1 MTDNHKK
8 LSRREM
14 STAEGVRKES
24 DPIRDRPLDSS
35 ADLTVGTP
43 PVCGEPGYHR
53 IHGEETKP
61 VPEASSTA
69 YQSRCETARDLASD
83 VDRLT
88 EPVCAHRQDDA
99 AAEPSLRPVV
109 SAPGGKA
116 GRLQDPRVSDRN
128 AGTHVPPPV
137 LTTSASSAESRD
149 GGARGRSSRSSPR
162 PVTPATWRRGTDVE
176 SGLMK
181 EEPPVDSGE
190 QADKAWLLN
199 IQRKLYTW
207 SRTHPGEAWQDMWG
221 WLTSP
226 RNLRVA
232 WRRVARNR
240 GARSAGVDRLTVK
253 QVEQRIGVERFLLGL
268 GERLRSG
275 RYLPSPVR
283 RVMILKRGKPGQFR
297 PLGVP
302 TVEDRVV
309 QAAILQLLEPI
320 FEAEFYTVSYGF
332 RPKRSVREA
341 VEHLRLAIKP
351 PKEPNQPRRLSPVYQ
366 WVIEGDIK
374 ACFDNIDH
382 HAVMTRLRRR
392 VGDLKVTRLVLAFLK
407 AGILAEEGFLRSDA
421 GTPQGGILSPLLANV
436 VLSAIEARYE
446 RFIAPGRT
454 RDGKAYV
461 RPGDQVRKFRH
472 RERKAGRPVFLPVRY
487 ADDFVVLVA
496 GTEQQAR
503 EEKEAL
509 AAYLGAELQLTL
521 SAEKTHVTALSEGF
535 DFLGHRIRLRWDDR
549 WGYWPRVEIPKEK
562 VRDLY
567 HRIKQLTNR
576 GHTCRSF
583 QAVIDGLNPVLRGWG
598 NFYRHCYYAK
608 NVFTRVDHYVWDR
621 LRRWLRRK
629 YPKTPRLAVRR
640 RYWRRLGERPRFR
653 WVDVHPVAIMADI
666 PVGRYNLLDMEYPDY
681 AQKTLES
688 PVHNERCT
696 PGSGAGDG
704 ETTVGNHGIGASSPR
719 SLTKEKTNGRG

>member
-1 MTDNHKK
+1 MTDNQKT

-14 STAEGVRKES
+14 SAAEGVRKEGG
-24 DPIRDRPLDSS
+24 PIRDRAPDSS

-61 VPEASSTA
+61 VPEASLNA
-69 YQSRCETARDLASD
+69 NQSRCETARDLASD
-83 VDRLT
+83 ADRLT
-88 EPVCAHRQDDA
+88 EPVCACRDTDA

-116 GRLQDPRVSDRN
+116 GRLKDPRVSDRN
-128 AGTHVPPPV
+128 AGTHVSPPV
-137 LTTSASSAESRD
+137 LTTSANSAESSD

-162 PVTPATWRRGTDVE
+162 PGKPATWRRGADVE
-176 SGLMK
+176 SGLRK

-190 QADKAWLLN
+190 QADKAWLLD

-207 SRTHPGEAWQDMWG
+207 SRNHPGEAWQDMWG

-232 WRRVARNR
+232 WRRVASNR

-253 QVEQRIGVERFLLGL
+253 QVEQRIGVERFLGDL
-268 GERLRSG
+268 GE
-275 RYLPSPVR
+275 
-283 RVMILKRGKPGQFR
+283 
-297 PLGVP
+297 
-302 TVEDRVV
+302 
-309 QAAILQLLEPI
+309 
-320 FEAEFYTVSYGF
+320 
-332 RPKRSVREA
+332 
-341 VEHLRLAIKP
+341 
-351 PKEPNQPRRLSPVYQ
+351 
-366 WVIEGDIK
+366 
-374 ACFDNIDH
+374 
-382 HAVMTRLRRR
+382 RLRRR

-407 AGILAEEGFLRSDA
+407 AGVLAEEGFLRSDA
-421 GTPQGGILSPLLANV
+421 GTPQGGILSPLVANV

-446 RFIAPGRT
+446 RYIVPGRT

-496 GTEQQAR
+496 GSEQQAR

-509 AAYLGAELQLTL
+509 AAYLGAELKLTL
-521 SAEKTHVTALSEGF
+521 SAEKTHVTALTEGF

-549 WGYWPRVEIPKEK
+549 WGYWPRVEIPKKK
-562 VRDLY
+562 VRDLCY
-567 HRIKQLTNR
+567 RIKQLTNR

-598 NFYRHCYYAK
+598 NFYRHCLVALPVVTGPVTTALIDKFDPHTCAPAASYGSWTRYRQLWTWPDAGHRSIPWPDRSEWKVDRELPPAK
-608 NVFTRVDHYVWDR
+608 NQV
-621 LRRWLRRK
+621 
-629 YPKTPRLAVRR
+629 PVR
-640 RYWRRLGERPRFR
+640 
-653 WVDVHPVAIMADI
+653 A
-666 PVGRYNLLDMEYPDY
+666 
-681 AQKTLES
+681 
-688 PVHNERCT
+688 
-696 PGSGAGDG
+696 
-704 ETTVGNHGIGASSPR
+704 
-719 SLTKEKTNGRG
+719 